1 MLCLCAAFGFS
12 GPLFDSF
19 HHLSSVVFQIVFCL
33 FLFMVLSFS
42 FIFLQGYFV
51 IFNFQNYCMCFCCC
65 CCCVFFVG
73 GGMVIGFRI
82 NLLIFLMARWENW
95 QQA

>member
-51 IFNFQNYCMCFCCC
+51 IFNFQNYCMFFVVVVV
-65 CCCVFFVG
+65 VFF
-73 GGMVIGFRI
+73 
-82 NLLIFLMARWENW
+82 LLGEGWLLVSELTC
-95 QQA
+95 